1 MTARLH
7 RITDALAFQPEGHT
21 GVSPVRLTGTAQ
33 DEPVSVV
40 LSSYEPG
47 AQAER
52 SPVALDTVYLVLTGS
67 LTVSLDDEQIEL
79 TRLDSLFLP
88 AGCVRAVDNRGD
100 GPASMLVIRPNQ

>member
-7 RITDALAFQPEGHT
+7 RIADALAFQPEGHT
-21 GVSPVRLTGTAQ
+21 GVSPVRLTGTDP
-33 DEPVSVV
+33 DESISVV

-52 SPVALDTVYLVLTGS
+52 SPVALDTVYLVLTGC
-67 LTVSLDDEQIEL
+67 LTVTLDDEQIEL

-88 AGCVRAVDNRGD
+88 AGCVRAVANRTAE
-100 GPASMLVIRPNQ
+100 PASMFVIRPGK

>member
-7 RITDALAFQPEGHT
+7 RIGDATAFQPEGHT
-21 GVSPVRLTGTAQ
+21 GVSPVRLTGTAP

-40 LSSYEPG
+40 LSTYEPG

-52 SPVALDTVYLVLTGS
+52 SPVALDTVYLVLTGR
-67 LTVSLDDEQIEL
+67 LTVGLDDEQIEL

-88 AGCVRAVDNRGD
+88 AGCVRSVDNLTNEA
-100 GPASMLVIRPNQ
+100 ASMLVIRPNQ